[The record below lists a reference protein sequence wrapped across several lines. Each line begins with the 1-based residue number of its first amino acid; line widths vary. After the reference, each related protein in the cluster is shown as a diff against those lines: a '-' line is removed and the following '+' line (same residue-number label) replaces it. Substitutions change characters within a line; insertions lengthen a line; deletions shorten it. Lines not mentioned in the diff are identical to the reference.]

1 MAKNQK
7 LSFKFF
13 LDGVEV
19 TEIPAE
25 VRKRWCER
33 MSATASRYFSAHP
46 DEYERFLSGL
56 EARGETIR
64 YI

>member
-1 MAKNQK
+1 MARNGK
-7 LSFKFF
+7 LKIKMY

-33 MSATASRYFSAHP
+33 MSAAASRYFSNHP
-46 DEYERFLSGL
+46 DEYERFLNGM